1 MIKKAIILA
10 GGSWTRLRSTAL
22 SVNKKL
28 IPIYDKPLIYYLLSL
43 MVLVRI
49 KNFLIIINKGEKKL
63 LIISESLFSNEK
75 KI

>member
-10 GGSWTRLRSTAL
+10 GGSGTILRSNAL
-22 SVNKKL
+22 SVNKNL

-63 LIISESLFSNEK
+63 LIISESLFFNEK